1 MYRMR
6 YISLLISLIAGVVLL
21 TSPFSIETA
30 RDMCPRGATNYFCRL
45 DLAARVRV
53 SVFAAVTCFF
63 MPEMFVVVIW
73 TARRV
78 GRVVAAAPGVIEAI
92 PGVVRALGETA
103 VMDSLQA
110 LLDDLDDLVRADAAR
125 ARRATRGR
133 AGVVAAA
140 ALGGLAAYVVLPLA
154 L

>member
-1 MYRMR
+1 MARETMPPPPSLAQH
-6 YISLLISLIAGVVLL
+6 IIFKLLISLIAGVVLL

-73 TARRV
+73 TARRL
-78 GRVVAAAPGVIEAI
+78 GRIVATT
-92 PGVVRALGETA
+92 PGVVKA
-103 VMDSLQA
+103 VP
-110 LLDDLDDLVRADAAR
+110 
-125 ARRATRGR
+125 TI
-133 AGVVAAA
+133 AGCQCTP
-140 ALGGLAAYVVLPLA
+140 GGGA
-154 L
+154 

>member
-1 MYRMR
+1 MPPPP
-6 YISLLISLIAGVVLL
+6 SLAQHITFKIVVSAIATVALL

-73 TARRV
+73 TARRL
-78 GRVVAAAPGVIEAI
+78 GRIVATT
-92 PGVVRALGETA
+92 PGVVKA
-103 VMDSLQA
+103 VP
-110 LLDDLDDLVRADAAR
+110 
-125 ARRATRGR
+125 TI
-133 AGVVAAA
+133 AGCQCTP
-140 ALGGLAAYVVLPLA
+140 GGGA
-154 L
+154 